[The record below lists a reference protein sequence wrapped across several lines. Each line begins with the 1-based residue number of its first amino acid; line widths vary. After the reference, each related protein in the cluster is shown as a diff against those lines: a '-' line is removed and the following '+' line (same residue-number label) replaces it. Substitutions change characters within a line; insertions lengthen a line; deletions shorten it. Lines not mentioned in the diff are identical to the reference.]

1 MRPEYDFIVCGSG
14 SSGRSRIVSPGIK
27 SGYFFG
33 TEKGDES

>member
-14 SSGRSRIVSPGIK
+14 LPVRWRIVSPGIK

-33 TEKGDES
+33 TKKGDES